1 VFIEQQPANVA
12 NQCRRSNDSRTLPL
26 YNTMFRSALI
36 SGSHEPDTFHFRLS
50 LIWRAALAGG
60 IAYVL
65 LQLASP
71 PS

>member
-1 VFIEQQPANVA
+1 
-12 NQCRRSNDSRTLPL
+12 
-26 YNTMFRSALI
+26 MK
-36 SGSHEPDTFHFRLS
+36 PDTFYFRLA
-50 LIWRAALAGG
+50 LIWLAALAGG